1 MKAFIDK
8 IFKAKKQKEL
18 LDEIIHTEVIQENK
32 EILSKQ
38 IETVIKNKIAQDEA
52 TEVAVEAIIE
62 EVKEVI
68 KKEEVK
74 KEEVVI
80 YPKPNHFPDCNC
92 FKCVR
97 WIKQNAK

>member
-1 MKAFIDK
+1 MKAFIDR
-8 IFKAKKQKEL
+8 IFKKRKKDAEQIEK
-18 LDEIIHTEVIQENK
+18 NK
-32 EILSKQ
+32 KVLAEQ
-38 IETVIKNKIAQDEA
+38 IETAIKNKIAQDEA

-74 KEEVVI
+74 KEEVVV

-92 FKCVR
+92 FKCIR

>member
-1 MKAFIDK
+1 MKAFIDR
-8 IFKAKKQKEL
+8 IFKKRKHDAEQIE
-18 LDEIIHTEVIQENK
+18 ENK
-32 EILSKQ
+32 KVLAEQ
-38 IETVIKNKIAQDEA
+38 IETSVKNKIAQDKA
-52 TEVAVEAIIE
+52 TEVAVESIIE

-68 KKEEVK
+68 K

>member
-1 MKAFIDK
+1 MKAFIDR
-8 IFKAKKQKEL
+8 IFKKRKKDAEQIK
-18 LDEIIHTEVIQENK
+18 ENK
-32 EILSKQ
+32 KVLTEQ
-38 IETVIKNKIAQDEA
+38 IETAIKNKIAQDEA

-74 KEEVVI
+74 KEEVVV

-92 FKCVR
+92 FKCER
-97 WIKQNAK
+97 WKQQNA

>member
-1 MKAFIDK
+1 MKAFIDR
-8 IFKAKKQKEL
+8 IFKAKKQKKL
-18 LDEIIHTEVIQENK
+18 LNEIVNTEVIKENK
-32 EILSKQ
+32 KILAEQ
-38 IETVIKNKIAQDEA
+38 IETSIKKHVE
-52 TEVAVEAIIE
+52 EVE

-80 YPKPNHFPDCNC
+80 YPQPNHFSGCNC

-97 WIKQNAK
+97 WKNQN

>member
-1 MKAFIDK
+1 MKAFIDR
-8 IFKAKKQKEL
+8 IFKKRKKDAEQIE
-18 LDEIIHTEVIQENK
+18 ENK
-32 EILSKQ
+32 KVLAEQ
-38 IETVIKNKIAQDEA
+38 IETSIKEKVTQA
-52 TEVAVEAIIE
+52 AVETIIE